1 MDIKS
6 NNLNEH
12 YMKIALKLAKG
23 GEGKVSP
30 NPLVGAV
37 IVKNGKIIGQGYHKF
52 YGGPHAEVYALREA
66 GNNAK
71 DATIYVTLEP
81 CSHYGK
87 TPPCAEALV
96 KAGIKKAVIAMSDP
110 NPLVAGKGIEILR
123 KNGIEVEVG
132 VLENEA
138 RDINKI
144 FLKYITTKLP
154 FVILKWA
161 MTLDGKIATSTGES
175 KWITSEESRY
185 YVHKIRNR
193 VMGIMTGINTIIK
206 DNPLMTTRLKDGGK
220 SPKAIILD
228 SKLRIPLDAKILDT
242 VSDREVIIACTKNI
256 DDDKKVKL
264 EERGIKFIITPE
276 DENGRV
282 DLKYLI
288 CELGNKGIDSILLE
302 GGSNLNF
309 SAIYSGVVDEVI
321 CFIAP
326 KIFGGDKAKTPIG
339 GIGFQNVPEAQLLK
353 NMEIQKIGE
362 DFMIRGYL

>member
-1 MDIKS
+1 MDVKS
-6 NNLNEH
+6 NNLNEY
-12 YMKIALKLAKG
+12 YMKIALKLAKCG
-23 GEGKVSP
+23 GENVSP

-52 YGGPHAEVYALREA
+52 YGGPHAEVYALKEA
-66 GNNAK
+66 GDNAK
-71 DATIYVTLEP
+71 GAAIYVTLEP

-96 KAGIKKAVIAMSDP
+96 KAGIKKAVIAVSDP
-110 NPLVAGKGIEILR
+110 NPMVSGKGIEILK
-123 KNGIEVEVG
+123 KNGIEVELG

-138 RDINKI
+138 KDINKI

-161 MTLDGKIATSTGES
+161 MTLDGKIAASTGES

-193 VMGIMTGINTIIK
+193 VMGIMTGINTIIM

-256 DDDKKVKL
+256 DNDKKVKL
-264 EERGIKFIITPE
+264 EQRRIKFIITPE

-288 CELGNKGIDSILLE
+288 CELGNRGIDSILLE

-309 SAIYSGVVDEVI
+309 SAVYSGVVDEVI

-326 KIFGGDKAKTPIG
+326 KILGGDKAKTPVG
-339 GIGFQNVPEAQLLK
+339 GIGFQYISEAQLLK

>member
-1 MDIKS
+1 
-6 NNLNEH
+6 
-12 YMKIALKLAKG
+12 MKIALKLAKCG
-23 GEGKVSP
+23 GEKVSP

-37 IVKNGKIIGQGYHKF
+37 IVKDGKIIGQGYHKL
-52 YGGPHAEVYALREA
+52 YGGPHAEVYALEEA
-66 GNNAK
+66 GDNAK
-71 DATIYVTLEP
+71 GAVIYVTLEP

-96 KAGIKKAVIAMSDP
+96 KAGIKKAVIAVSDP
-110 NPLVAGKGIEILR
+110 NPMVSGKGIEILK
-123 KNGIEVEVG
+123 KNGIEVELG

-138 RDINKI
+138 KDINKI

-161 MTLDGKIATSTGES
+161 MTLDGKIAASTGES

-193 VMGIMTGINTIIK
+193 VMGIMTGINTIIM

-256 DDDKKVKL
+256 DNDKKVKL
-264 EERGIKFIITPE
+264 EQRGIKFIITPE

-288 CELGNKGIDSILLE
+288 RELGNRGIDSILLE
-302 GGSNLNF
+302 CGSNLNF

-326 KIFGGDKAKTPIG
+326 KIFGGDKAKTPVG
-339 GIGFQNVPEAQLLK
+339 GIGFENISEAQLLK

>member
-1 MDIKS
+1 
-6 NNLNEH
+6 
-12 YMKIALKLAKG
+12 
-23 GEGKVSP
+23 
-30 NPLVGAV
+30 
-37 IVKNGKIIGQGYHKF
+37 
-52 YGGPHAEVYALREA
+52 
-66 GNNAK
+66 
-71 DATIYVTLEP
+71 
-81 CSHYGK
+81 
-87 TPPCAEALV
+87 
-96 KAGIKKAVIAMSDP
+96 
-110 NPLVAGKGIEILR
+110 
-123 KNGIEVEVG
+123 
-132 VLENEA
+132 
-138 RDINKI
+138 
-144 FLKYITTKLP
+144 
-154 FVILKWA
+154 
-161 MTLDGKIATSTGES
+161 MTLDGKIAASTGES

-193 VMGIMTGINTIIK
+193 VMGIMTGINTIIM

-256 DDDKKVKL
+256 DNDKKVKL
-264 EERGIKFIITPE
+264 EQRGIKFIITPE

-288 CELGNKGIDSILLE
+288 RELGNRGIDSILLE
-302 GGSNLNF
+302 CGSNLNF

-326 KIFGGDKAKTPIG
+326 KIFGGDKAKTPVG
-339 GIGFQNVPEAQLLK
+339 GIGFENISEAQLLK